1 MSESRL
7 SYHIKDGKVYVQF
20 FDAWWEVMMTTGGNC
35 FIPTQSRPVHKFI
48 KKKRDIK
55 KFD

>member
-7 SYHIKDGKVYVQF
+7 SYHIKDGRVYVQF
-20 FDAWWEVMMTTGGNC
+20 FDAWWEVLMTTGGNC
-35 FIPTQSRPVHKFI
+35 FIPMQSRPVHKFI